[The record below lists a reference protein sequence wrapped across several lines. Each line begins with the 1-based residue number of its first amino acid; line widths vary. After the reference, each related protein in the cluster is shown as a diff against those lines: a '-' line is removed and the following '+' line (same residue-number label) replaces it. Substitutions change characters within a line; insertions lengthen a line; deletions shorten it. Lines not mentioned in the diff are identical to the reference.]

1 MSPAG
6 HDDVRAAAAL
16 LASTACD
23 TPRWQATVRQL
34 QAVVLGTDPDADRLA
49 AIACVLAGWLAQV
62 LREGGTEPKVF
73 ARQAIAESIRDEAEE
88 GAS

>member
-1 MSPAG
+1 MNPAS

-34 QAVVLGTDPDADRLA
+34 QAVILDGLEPDHCG
-49 AIACVLAGWLAQV
+49 AIACVLAAWLAQV

>member
-1 MSPAG
+1 MSPAS

-16 LASTACD
+16 VASAACD

-34 QAVVLGTDPDADRLA
+34 QAVILDGLEPDRCAS
-49 AIACVLAGWLAQV
+49 IACVLAAWLAQV

-73 ARQAIAESIRDEAEE
+73 ALQAIAESIRHEAEE